1 MPEISPIDIASLS
14 SPVPPPGPAPMD
26 ATPVFDQQ
34 MGNQIDFSQVA
45 GALTQG
51 SGVTPPIGSGN
62 QTSILD
68 AGDFDKSGANVG
80 GLVKTSQE
88 DEPMDLK
95 YATADIESDDME
107 AEEYEGL
114 VDDYKDAYEDTGMR
128 GAKDVKKE
136 DMQSDKAERQA
147 AFDVDMEAAKRLS
160 GRKKKE
166 AKKAARSKRRA
177 SRRDARRQRRS
188 AFKDFKTNR

>member
-1 MPEISPIDIASLS
+1 
-14 SPVPPPGPAPMD
+14 
-26 ATPVFDQQ
+26 
-34 MGNQIDFSQVA
+34 
-45 GALTQG
+45 
-51 SGVTPPIGSGN
+51 
-62 QTSILD
+62 
-68 AGDFDKSGANVG
+68 
-80 GLVKTSQE
+80 
-88 DEPMDLK
+88 MDLK

>member
-26 ATPVFDQQ
+26 TTPVFDQQ

-62 QTSILD
+62 ETSILD

-88 DEPMDLK
+88 DIPMDLK
-95 YATADIESDDME
+95 YVTADEESE
-107 AEEYEGL
+107 AAEFDEYEGL
-114 VDDYKDAYEDTGMR
+114 VDDYEDAYEDTGMR

-136 DMQSDKAERQA
+136 DRQGDKTERQA

-177 SRRDARRQRRS
+177 SRKDARKQRRS
-188 AFKDFKTNR
+188 AFKDFKDNR

>member
-1 MPEISPIDIASLS
+1 MPSVSPIDIAVLS
-14 SPVPPPGPAPMD
+14 SPVPLPGPAPLD
-26 ATPVFDQQ
+26 AAPLFDQQ
-34 MGNQIDFSQVA
+34 VGDQIDFSQVA

-62 QTSILD
+62 ETSILD

-95 YATADIESDDME
+95 YATADEESDAME
-107 AEEYEGL
+107 EEEYEGL
-114 VDDYKDAYEDTGMR
+114 VDDYEDAYEDTGMR

-136 DMQSDKAERQA
+136 DRQADMTERQA

-160 GRKKKE
+160 GRKKKK
-166 AKKAARSKRRA
+166 AKKDARSKRKA
-177 SRRDARRQRRS
+177 SRKDERRQRRS
-188 AFKDFKTNR
+188 AFKEFKANR